1 MDFYEMLGRYYD
13 VIFPTNEK
21 HLTYLKALL
30 PERGRVLDVG
40 CATGTYAIPLARL
53 GYEVCAFD
61 TDSPMV
67 EQLVLKT
74 ENDDT
79 PPRALV
85 YDMRRLSGL
94 NVGAFDLIYSIG
106 NTIVHLDSL
115 EEVGQLMKD
124 CYDKLNEGGSIVI
137 QTVNYDRVLERN
149 ELSLPLIDRQEGRM
163 RFHRSYEIKD
173 SRIVFNGQLEIEGE
187 GKLEASTLLLP
198 IVSKDLVN
206 ALETAGFRNIKLF
219 GSFDGSEYTSESP
232 AIVAVANR

>member
-1 MDFYEMLGRYYD
+1 MLGRYYD

-21 HLTYLKALL
+21 QLTFLKGFL

-67 EQLVLKT
+67 ELLVAKT

-106 NTIVHLDSL
+106 NTIVHLESM
-115 EEVGQLMKD
+115 EEVGRLMKD
-124 CYDKLNEGGSIVI
+124 CYEKLNESGAIVI
-137 QTVNYDRVLERN
+137 QTVNYDRVLKRN

-163 RFHRSYEIKD
+163 RFHRSYELKD
-173 SRIVFNGQLEIEGE
+173 AKIVFNGQLEVEGE
-187 GKLEASTLLLP
+187 GKLEASTVLLP
-198 IVSKDLVN
+198 IVSADLVH
-206 ALETAGFRNIKLF
+206 ALEAAGFKEIKRY
-219 GSFDGSEYTSESP
+219 GGFDGSEHTLESP
-232 AIVAVANR
+232 ATVVVAKRG

>member
-1 MDFYEMLGRYYD
+1 MLGRYYD

-21 HLTYLKALL
+21 HLTFLKSYL

-67 EQLVLKT
+67 EQLVSKT

-115 EEVGQLMKD
+115 EEVNQLMKD
-124 CYDKLNEGGSIVI
+124 CYEKLNDGGSIII
-137 QTVNYDRVLERN
+137 QTVNYDRVLHRN

-163 RFHRSYEIKD
+163 KFHRSYELKE

-187 GKLEASTLLLP
+187 GKLEASTVLLP
-198 IVSKDLVN
+198 VVSKDLIH
-206 ALETAGFRNIKLF
+206 ALEVAGFRDVTIF
-219 GSFDGSEYTSESP
+219 GGFDGSDYTLESP
-232 AIVAVANR
+232 AIVVVGNR